1 MEVVNTLDIDGTQWE
16 IQDVVAR
23 ERVATIEDLLTVKD
37 LEDVAIKMES
47 GYTASEANL
56 IQHYKVGKI
65 HFMDVRL
72 VDISGTNIGTN
83 QTAHM
88 GFINIHPKK
97 RTNFLLFEYR
107 SGKTIRCFIEPTGEI
122 GIGESQGIE
131 QGNNY
136 CVGELIFAEA

>member
-16 IQDVVAR
+16 IQDVEAR
-23 ERVATIEDLLTVKD
+23 NKIAELTKSIIAQD
-37 LEDVAIKMES
+37 LEDIKINLNPD
-47 GYTASEANL
+47 YTASEANL

-72 VDISGTNIGTN
+72 VDIKGTDIGTAR
-83 QTAHM
+83 TAHI
-88 GFINIHPKK
+88 GFINIHSKK

-107 SGKTIRCFIEPTGEI
+107 SNKTIRCYIEPTGEI
-122 GIGESQGIE
+122 GIAESPGIIQGD
-131 QGNNY
+131 NY